1 MVERKPKPETIR
13 QILENSSQPLVFHG
27 LLSSWSLTHF
37 SQAQWN
43 ELLGNRL
50 LECRVGAQ
58 RADVNCR
65 PQWERHCDT
74 VRCTYAELQR
84 WTSQEAEPIGEGTEV
99 LKNLRPTDHFLYFDY
114 KNMRDIF
121 DTDVLNKVD
130 WSPAGFAGRDGGQST
145 FWLGTT
151 GAHTPCHFDTYGY
164 NLVGQVMGSK
174 RWIMYPPE
182 DAAELRP
189 TRVPYEE
196 SSVYS
201 DWDFRPWADQ
211 AAQIPPIRGTHPYV
225 VNLKPG
231 DVLLVPRHWWHFVV
245 NNELSISINTWLEH
259 PDDDLARL
267 EEGLVKFLMT
277 NVTRN
282 LAPALV
288 DELLNP
294 NEEETPYIE
303 LDEIQGYIAQSLE
316 ASKAGKATI
325 DCSRVSVHQLI
336 ADCGNWVSR
345 VKCHSVPLLE
355 QSCDVTEKPSTD
367 RGGADL
373 LKIVRAFSD
382 PRVIRTVAQ
391 LLQKE

>member
-1 MVERKPKPETIR
+1 
-13 QILENSSQPLVFHG
+13 
-27 LLSSWSLTHF
+27 
-37 SQAQWN
+37 
-43 ELLGNRL
+43 
-50 LECRVGAQ
+50 
-58 RADVNCR
+58 
-65 PQWERHCDT
+65 
-74 VRCTYAELQR
+74 
-84 WTSQEAEPIGEGTEV
+84 
-99 LKNLRPTDHFLYFDY
+99 
-114 KNMRDIF
+114 
-121 DTDVLNKVD
+121 
-130 WSPAGFAGRDGGQST
+130 
-145 FWLGTT
+145 
-151 GAHTPCHFDTYGY
+151 
-164 NLVGQVMGSK
+164 MGSK

-267 EEGLVKFLMT
+267 EESLVKFLMT

-294 NEEETPYIE
+294 NEV
-303 LDEIQGYIAQSLE
+303 G
-316 ASKAGKATI
+316 
-325 DCSRVSVHQLI
+325 
-336 ADCGNWVSR
+336 
-345 VKCHSVPLLE
+345 
-355 QSCDVTEKPSTD
+355 
-367 RGGADL
+367 DL
-373 LKIVRAFSD
+373 KTKES
-382 PRVIRTVAQ
+382 AQ
-391 LLQKE
+391 LDLFIPFL